1 MMDPDI
7 FESSDPKIEFAEN
20 QIEKSKVLMSTKLKC
35 SICKFGDLRPD
46 GKLTSMIVYGR
57 DGVSILPHQY
67 LRCNY
72 RVGTGER
79 KVECRA
85 GHSHGFATYKG
96 MRIYEDDAL
105 KNDVLIVSK
114 QTGFTIDF
122 LLETV
127 GQVDISSGKFEAMA
141 KQYNRFHL
149 RRLPFDVMDRRVE
162 MNPDALNNAYFLF
175 CYIEIGQRYGI
186 TNYQIIRNSLD
197 STILENRGEL
207 MNLYR
212 QRWTVDHEC
221 TIPGCRSCIVI
232 DAGLKSHRKVGFQK
246 N

>member
-85 GHSHGFATYKG
+85 GHSHCFATYKG

-212 QRWTVDHEC
+212 QRWTVDHKC
-221 TIPGCRSCIVI
+221 TIPGFPQESQWSEDPHSR
-232 DAGLKSHRKVGFQK
+232 LTQF
-246 N
+246 